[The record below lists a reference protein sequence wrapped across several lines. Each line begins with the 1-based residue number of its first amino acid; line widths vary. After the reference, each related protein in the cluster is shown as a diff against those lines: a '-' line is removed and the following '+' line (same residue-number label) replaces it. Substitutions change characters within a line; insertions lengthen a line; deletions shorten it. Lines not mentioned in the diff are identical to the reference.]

1 MLVPDIHRM
10 TALARVK
17 LPLFKHFGNA
27 VNAAIIAGQRA
38 GGRPDQFEAGHRC
51 AASAPAEVAGVSQL
65 GRTRSSGSRGDFAGF
80 GIGG

>member
-27 VNAAIIAGQRA
+27 VNAAIKAGQRA
-38 GGRPDQFEAGHRC
+38 GGRPGQFEAGHRC
-51 AASAPAEVAGVSQL
+51 AASAPAEMARGFAAGADAAFRKQ
-65 GRTRSSGSRGDFAGF
+65 G
-80 GIGG
+80 

>member
-27 VNAAIIAGQRA
+27 VNAAIKAGQRA
-38 GGRPDQFEAGHRC
+38 GGGPGQFELGID
-51 AASAPAEVAGVSQL
+51 APRPPRRRWPA
-65 GRTRSSGSRGDFAGF
+65 RGDFAGF